1 MKIDKFIKENLL
13 LNKKSP
19 LKYLYFFFNKL
30 FSNYHFNKSF
40 SQGSMDL
47 ILDQIFKNK
56 KKGFYIDVGCQH
68 PIKNNNTFLLHK
80 KGWNGVNIDLDESN
94 IALFNYFRPK
104 DHNINA
110 AISNKIEDLDLYYY
124 HQKSPINTL
133 DKNIS
138 SKQNAKIEK
147 KIKITTNTLTNILDK
162 IPITNID
169 LLSIDV
175 EGFELKVLQG
185 LNLEKYNPNIIVLEF
200 LDLQAEKW
208 EIPYNNIDNVINSS
222 IYNFLISKNYKFVN
236 WVNGDLVFINKN
248 FKN

>member
-1 MKIDKFIKENLL
+1 MKIDKFIKENFF

-19 LKYLYFFFNKL
+19 LKYLYFFFNKF
-30 FSNYHFNKSF
+30 FSNYYFNKSF
-40 SQGSMDL
+40 SQGAMDL

-68 PIKNNNTFLLHK
+68 PIKNNNTYLLHK
-80 KGWNGVNIDLDESN
+80 KGWSGVNIDLDEAN

-104 DHNINA
+104 DHNINV

-133 DKNIS
+133 DEKIS

-147 KIKITTNTLTNILDK
+147 KIKVTTNTLTNVLNK
-162 IPITNID
+162 ISISNID

-185 LNLEKYNPNIIVLEF
+185 LDLEKYNPNIIVLEY
-200 LDLQAEKW
+200 LDLKAEKW
-208 EIPYNNIDNVINSS
+208 E
-222 IYNFLISKNYKFVN
+222 LRGK
-236 WVNGDLVFINKN
+236 
-248 FKN
+248 

>member
-1 MKIDKFIKENLL
+1 MKIDKFIKENFF

-19 LKYLYFFFNKL
+19 LKYLYFFFNKF
-30 FSNYHFNKSF
+30 FSNYYFNKSF
-40 SQGSMDL
+40 SQGAMDL

-68 PIKNNNTFLLHK
+68 PIKNNNTYLLHK
-80 KGWNGVNIDLDESN
+80 KGWSGVNIDLDEAN

-104 DHNINA
+104 DHNINV

-133 DKNIS
+133 DEKIS

-147 KIKITTNTLTNILDK
+147 KIKVTTNTLTNVLNK
-162 IPITNID
+162 ISISNID

-185 LNLEKYNPNIIVLEF
+185 LDLEKYNPNIIVLEY
-200 LDLQAEKW
+200 LDLKAEKW
-208 EIPYNNIDNVINSS
+208 EIPYNDIDNVINSD
-222 IYNFLISKNYKFVN
+222 IYKYLISKNYKFVN
-236 WVNGDLVFINKN
+236 WVNGDLIFVHGDFRD
-248 FKN
+248 

>member
-1 MKIDKFIKENLL
+1 MKIDKFIKENLF

-19 LKYLYFFFNKL
+19 LKYLYFFLNKF
-30 FSNYHFNKSF
+30 FSIYYFKKSF

-56 KKGFYIDVGCQH
+56 KRGFYIDVGCQH
-68 PIKNNNTFLLHK
+68 PIKNNNTYLLHK
-80 KGWNGVNIDLDESN
+80 KGWNGVNIDLDEAN

-104 DHNINA
+104 DHNINV
-110 AISNKIEDLDLYYY
+110 AISNKIEELDLYYY

-133 DKNIS
+133 DEKIS

-147 KIKITTNTLTNILDK
+147 KIKVTTNTLTNVLNK
-162 IPITNID
+162 ISISNID

-185 LNLEKYNPNIIVLEF
+185 LDLEKYNPNIIVLEY
-200 LDLQAEKW
+200 LDLKAEKW
-208 EIPYNNIDNVINSS
+208 EIPYNDIDNVINSD
-222 IYNFLISKNYKFVN
+222 IYKYLISKNYKFVN
-236 WVNGDLVFINKN
+236 WVNGDLIFVHGDFRD
-248 FKN
+248 